1 MRCSV
6 VELADPFMLRQTGVV
21 LPADAD
27 VVMTELLK
35 ADSDPTTDY
44 QRLLNRL
51 DRQRA
56 RQGRY
61 SRREPDSRLA
71 KQQRLARLAK
81 VTGWPAEERAH
92 LAAQEAQ
99 EVAQRAAVL
108 KAQAELETA
117 QAALAPRQR
126 AEQQTAR
133 EAERKVF
140 PAPVGRPPAIPLWV
154 RGSGPPPLLNGPPFP
169 DRLLDFLRRA
179 PDSLAAWE
187 QLETV
192 ALLEAVFWARGAG
205 PLRLAPG
212 SEQFVTWSNE
222 QIQLAKYR
230 WLMVNLPHLWARFP
244 PAPDLGP
251 APPPG

>member
-6 VELADPFMLRQTGVV
+6 VELPDPPVFPKTQVV
-21 LPADAD
+21 LLPETDL
-27 VVMTELLK
+27 VLTELLK
-35 ADSDPTTDY
+35 ADSGQSTGGY
-44 QRLLNRL
+44 FY
-51 DRQRA
+51 RA
-56 RQGRY
+56 
-61 SRREPDSRLA
+61 PDSRLA
-71 KQQRLARLAK
+71 KQRRLARLAK

-92 LAAQEAQ
+92 LAAQIAQ
-99 EVAQRAAVL
+99 EDAHRAAAL
-108 KAQAELETA
+108 QAQAEAEAA
-117 QAALAPRQR
+117 QAALAARQR
-126 AEQQTAR
+126 AERQAAR
-133 EAERKVF
+133 EAESKVF
-140 PAPVGRPPAIPLWV
+140 PVPAGRPPAIPLWV
-154 RGSGPPPLLNGPPFP
+154 RGAGQPPVLGGPPFP
-169 DRLLDFLRRA
+169 ERLLDFLRRA
-179 PDSLAAWE
+179 PTGLAEWE